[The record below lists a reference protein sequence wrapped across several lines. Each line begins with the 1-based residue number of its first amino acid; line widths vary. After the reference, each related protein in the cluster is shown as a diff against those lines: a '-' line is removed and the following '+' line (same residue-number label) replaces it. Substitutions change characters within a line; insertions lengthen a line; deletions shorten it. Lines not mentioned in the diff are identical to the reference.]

1 MMENTISNL
10 AEIAHNDPRFPSSSS
25 EPRHSRSM
33 HGYPTFL
40 VGATR
45 PAPPLRKFA
54 LSAFLFACCS
64 CLNACD
70 STPTAS
76 APAAI
81 KPAEPVIPQ
90 DMQDV
95 AKTILGREAQVL
107 AYGDLAKTGKQQ
119 VLAANVVPKTPQNTI
134 PGTVVTRAVVVENT
148 DGKWAEILRADEHLK
163 NTRGFLALSPL
174 ESITG
179 WRLQWEQNPEKGL
192 QLYFTPVKGNSDPH
206 VLPVGVRWNPE
217 TKRYQSMDRSYEH
230 FLLESASLGEPR
242 STLR

>member
-1 MMENTISNL
+1 
-10 AEIAHNDPRFPSSSS
+10 
-25 EPRHSRSM
+25 M
-33 HGYPTFL
+33 HAYPTFL
-40 VGATR
+40 VGAKR
-45 PAPPLRKFA
+45 SAPVLGKAVFA
-54 LSAFLFACCS
+54 ACLATCCFS
-64 CLNACD
+64 LGACD

-76 APAAI
+76 APAAT
-81 KPAEPVIPQ
+81 KPAEPAIPE
-90 DMQDV
+90 DIQDV

-148 DGKWAEILRADEHLK
+148 DGKWTEILRADEHLK
-163 NTRGFLALSPL
+163 NARGFLALSPR
-174 ESITG
+174 ESISG
-179 WRLQWEQNPEKGL
+179 WRLQWEQNQEKGL
-192 QLYFTPVKGNSDPH
+192 QLYFTPVKGISDPH

-230 FLLESASLGEPR
+230 FLLESPSLGEAR